1 MVMRHTGK
9 RTMKGYLSRKKIKFG
24 FGIPIPR
31 PFCLQCSN
39 AKDSANQCCIT
50 LPKDEHVNGIYR
62 DLETILIMLSQFY
75 FQTDEFRKDNDK
87 LNWFGSKKVSF
98 KVAIGR
104 DGAPL

>member
-1 MVMRHTGK
+1 MVLEFPFLGHFAYSALMQ
-9 RTMKGYLSRKKIKFG
+9 KIQQINVGETKSVRE
-24 FGIPIPR
+24 I
-31 PFCLQCSN
+31 L
-39 AKDSANQCCIT
+39 CIT

-75 FQTDEFRKDNDK
+75 FQTDEFRKENDK

-104 DGAPL
+104 DGAPFNTFATLWK